1 VNPVPYFFFSITD
14 QWEFQDPKME
24 VLYITVPY
32 KGIFSR
38 DIPLIFCQNKGCA
51 ALYRYSALAILSWW
65 IGETVIIFPRF

>member
-1 VNPVPYFFFSITD
+1 
-14 QWEFQDPKME
+14 ME